1 MAHVFAKDG
10 HKIKMGQ
17 TLVQIEINNEEKADS
32 LDWTFLKNS
41 FNRDG
46 VILMRNF
53 FLKEKN

>member
-17 TLVQIEINNEEKADS
+17 TLVLIEINNEEKADS

-41 FNRDG
+41 FNQD
-46 VILMRNF
+46 NF
-53 FLKEKN
+53 NEKLFLKEKLIL